1 MSAQQNNLML
11 FGFDLRFLGRFFALA
26 VRQLLFDPSSWL
38 AKRFQPPFWVLHG
51 DQWYRCRAGHLSRT
65 DPSASV
71 ESVEFYGISI
81 PDEAVLFK
89 QIKLPSS
96 SEIFL
101 SDAVALEVGGYS
113 PFSAE
118 DLVFGSCIV
127 SRGDASIDVVIA
139 MTTHQAVAAAQ
150 ARWREAR
157 PAGGAGSMAQVCAVM
172 GGQQLIEFDQ
182 YTDTAKASAY
192 IEVLKSFAWRSFV
205 AVMIAITALAV
216 PAGSSAYRAA
226 RLVDNYGELRQNAE
240 RVDHAV
246 EMLHLQRAVLKA
258 VSEEVEAQPDYAFWL
273 NHIASGT
280 PDNTRL
286 QRLCVE
292 KGAVQVL
299 GYSDNAANYLR
310 LLTEEPA
317 YSGVSARSAFV
328 RDSRYGKERFQINWS
343 LVLEAR

>member
-1 MSAQQNNLML
+1 MNAQQNNLML

-38 AKRFQPPFWVLHG
+38 AKRFQPPLWVLNG
-51 DQWYRCRAGHLSRT
+51 DQWYRCRAGHLSIS
-65 DPSASV
+65 DPPASV
-71 ESVEFYGISI
+71 EFDEFYGISI

-89 QIKLPSS
+89 RIKLPSS
-96 SEIFL
+96 SEMFL
-101 SDAVALEVGGYS
+101 SDAVALEVGGCS
-113 PFSAE
+113 PFPAG
-118 DLVFGSCIV
+118 DLVFGSRIA

-150 ARWREAR
+150 ARGGETRL
-157 PAGGAGSMAQVCAVM
+157 AGDAASVMQVCAVVD
-172 GGQQLIEFDQ
+172 GQQLVEFDQ
-182 YTDTAKASAY
+182 YRDPARTSAY
-192 IEVLKSFAWRSFV
+192 IEILKNLARRSLV
-205 AVMIAITALAV
+205 AATIVVTALAV

-226 RLVDNYGELRQNAE
+226 RLVDDYGELRQNAQ
-240 RVDHAV
+240 RVDDAV
-246 EMLHLQRAVLKA
+246 EMLHLQRAVLMA
-258 VSEEVEAQPDYAFWL
+258 VSEEVEVRPDYAFWL

-286 QRLCVE
+286 QRLSIE
-292 KGAVQVL
+292 QGAVQVL

-328 RDSRYGKERFQINWS
+328 RDSRSEKERFQIDWS
-343 LVLEAR
+343 LVLETL